1 MAGEKDLVGYIFEN
15 RPHPLAPTFEGWLR
29 ESRRFKT
36 FAEQYK
42 DKIRRKLR
50 TLPNE
55 RARMEDLRFELEVAY
70 RLHREAS
77 FVVAYEPGAALKGRS
92 PDFTVTYK
100 THTPFNVEA
109 TRMQIAATDTS
120 PDQNISPFAYKLILM
135 VCDKVGQMQPGLVNV
150 LITTSEREA
159 SEDELKTAMVALRL
173 LAERKAEAFFVAH
186 GFKDAADFLR
196 QFRNLSAIAYMNGA
210 SLWLNSLTKHPL
222 SKEMTAGVRRVVAK
236 NA

>member
-1 MAGEKDLVGYIFEN
+1 MAGEKDLVSYIFEN

-29 ESRRFKT
+29 ESRRFKA

-55 RARMEDLRFELEVAY
+55 RARLEDLRFELEVAY

-77 FVVAYEPGAALKGRS
+77 FMVAYEPGAAHKGRS

-109 TRMQIAATDTS
+109 TRMQIAPTDTS
-120 PDQNISPFAYKLILM
+120 PDTTISPLAYKLIEM
-135 VCDKVGQMQPGLVNV
+135 MCDKVGQMQPGLINI

-159 SEDELKTAMVALRL
+159 SEDDLKAAMTALRL
-173 LAERKAEAFFVAH
+173 LAERKVEPFFIGR
-186 GFKDAADFLR
+186 GFKDAAEFLK
-196 QFRNLSAIAYMNGA
+196 QFRNLSAIAYVKGT
-210 SLWLNSLTKHPL
+210 SLWLNSLAKHPL
-222 SKEMTAGVRRVVAK
+222 SKELTAGVRRVISA
-236 NA
+236 

>member
-1 MAGEKDLVGYIFEN
+1 MAGEKDLVVYIFEN

-29 ESRRFKT
+29 ESRRFKA

-55 RARMEDLRFELEVAY
+55 RARLEDLRFELEIAY

-100 THTPFNVEA
+100 THTHFNVEA
-109 TRMQIAATDTS
+109 TRMQIAAADTS
-120 PDQNISPFAYKLILM
+120 PEVGITPLAYKLIEM
-135 VCDKVGQMQPGLVNV
+135 TCDKVGQMQPGLVNV
-150 LITTSEREA
+150 LMTTAERA
-159 SEDELKTAMVALRL
+159 ATEDEMKAAMTALRL
-173 LAERKAEAFFVAH
+173 MAERKAEAFFVAH
-186 GFKDAADFLR
+186 GFKDAAAFIR
-196 QFRNLSAIAYMNGA
+196 QFRSLSAIGYINGGA
-210 SLWLNSLTKHPL
+210 LWLNSLAKHPL
-222 SKEMTAGVRRVVAK
+222 SKEMAAAMRRVIAQ
-236 NA
+236 